1 MKTAIVGVALLTLAA
16 AGNAL
21 AQSRTAWAH
30 KSGLVRT
37 DGAIVLRTPSNPSV
51 IRTAAQN
58 PTAANVRPA
67 ANIATQ
73 PPLLI
78 QKKGLGDRWSLY
90 YEDRTQ
96 GIP

>member
-1 MKTAIVGVALLTLAA
+1 MKTLALAFAAVALIAA
-16 AGNAL
+16 CNAA

-37 DGAIVLRTPSNPSV
+37 DGAIVLRTPSNPTV
-51 IRTAAQN
+51 TRTAAQN
-58 PTAANVRPA
+58 PTAANVQPA

-78 QKKGLGDRWSLY
+78 QKTLGNRWSLY
-90 YEDRTQ
+90 YTDRAI

>member
-1 MKTAIVGVALLTLAA
+1 MKILALTFGALALVA
-16 AGNAL
+16 AGNA
-21 AQSRTAWAH
+21 ASQSRTAWAH

-37 DGAIVLRTPSNPSV
+37 DGAVVLRTPSDPTV
-51 IRTAAQN
+51 TRTAAQN
-58 PTAANVRPA
+58 PTAANVKPA

-78 QKKGLGDRWSLY
+78 QKKGVGDRWSLY
-90 YEDRTQ
+90 YTDRAV